1 MGKAMTDKVE
11 FKTSE
16 ECLLKLVAHT
26 MTVDYDDE
34 DLPARKS
41 AAFLPVS
48 AARAS
53 FGKED
58 RTGLDRTA
66 DTKLMFFLSRE
77 GHTSVFEHQS
87 ATFLIECPLFI
98 RSQIMRHRTFSYNE
112 ISRRYTSEQ
121 IAFWIPDVLRK
132 QAPKNKQCSEGVLVA
147 GANADACVTYYCG
160 VTDGLQAYEQ
170 LLDAGVCREQA
181 RAVLPQSLLTRFY
194 MTGNL
199 RNWAH
204 FLKLRLDSHA
214 QPEVQIIAQRIEA
227 ELRKLWPLP
236 MDALMETTNA
246 ID

>member
-1 MGKAMTDKVE
+1 MTAE
-11 FKTSE
+11 FRTSE

-26 MTVDYDDE
+26 MMVDYDDE
-34 DLPARKS
+34 DMPARKS
-41 AAFLPVS
+41 AHWLPVS

-58 RTGLDRTA
+58 RTGMDATS

-121 IAFWIPDVLRK
+121 IAFWKPTTYRK
-132 QAPKNKQCSEGVLVA
+132 QATKNKQCSEGELGSSLMV
-147 GANADACVTYYCG
+147 GSYYKWA
-160 VTDGLQAYEQ
+160 VSDSLKSYND
-170 LLDAGVCREQA
+170 LLSAGVCREQA

-236 MDALMETTNA
+236 MDALMETTHA

>member
-1 MGKAMTDKVE
+1 MGKVMTVE
-11 FKTSE
+11 FRTSE

-26 MTVDYDDE
+26 MMVDYDDE
-34 DLPARKS
+34 DLPARRS
-41 AAFLPVS
+41 ATFLPVS

-58 RTGLDRTA
+58 RTGLDEGA

-121 IAFWIPDVLRK
+121 LGFWKPTTYRK
-132 QAPKNKQCSEGVLVA
+132 QAAKNKQCSEGELVPTA
-147 GANADACVTYYCG
+147 SAWADWCYTSTVVQSLDQYH
-160 VTDGLQAYEQ
+160 GLLKE
-170 LLDAGVCREQA
+170 GVCREQA

-199 RNWAH
+199 RNWSH

-236 MDALMETTNA
+236 MDALMETTHA